1 MIRIFETRPAK
12 VTTRIL
18 ALVGVAIFA
27 ILYTS
32 MLRMFGS
39 AGLEIQKFNQVW
51 TSFDL
56 DVFKQYMIDITEGDH
71 TDTFLTIFKVN
82 VFSMSSFALGLF
94 MLGLLTARR
103 ISEAS
108 KLRATAF
115 YIPWLAVLVGLLD
128 IVPSLVLLSAASDL
142 VNIADWKIH
151 MIFWGYIIR
160 VIFLYIVLIWMG
172 IVWGNNLVKKMKR
185 DPVP

>member
-1 MIRIFETRPAK
+1 MIRTFETRPAK
-12 VTTRIL
+12 ATTRIL
-18 ALVGVAIFA
+18 CLVGVVIFA

-39 AGLEIQKFNQVW
+39 AGLDIQRFNQVW

-56 DVFKQYMIDITEGDH
+56 DVFRQYMIDITEGDH

-82 VFSMSSFALGLF
+82 VLSMSSFALGLF

-142 VNIADWKIH
+142 VNMADWKIH
-151 MIFWGYIIR
+151 MIFWGYVIR
-160 VIFLYIVLIWMG
+160 VILLYMLLIWLGM
-172 IVWGNNLVKKMKR
+172 VWGKILVKKLR
-185 DPVP
+185 RAPAS